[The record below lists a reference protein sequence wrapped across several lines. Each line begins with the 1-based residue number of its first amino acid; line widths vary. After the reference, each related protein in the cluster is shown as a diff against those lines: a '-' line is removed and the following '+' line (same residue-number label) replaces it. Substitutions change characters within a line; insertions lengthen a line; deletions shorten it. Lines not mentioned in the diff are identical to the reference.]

1 MKHRNF
7 PGVEPVAGPS
17 RTAPFASVRGGSPLP
32 VHGAATADP
41 EWDFQAA
48 LAAAAAAE
56 QADTEKRSTLRRVA
70 WLLCE
75 LGCQYAR
82 RSGNRD
88 AAFPLP
94 RAELARRL
102 GLGLSRVKRIL
113 ALLGLSGVIRADE
126 ETVRVLDWQ
135 RLSDAAAYDAKR
147 LGRSGERETEEDM
160 IFAAVPEQ
168 EDAAPQLTAAGDPA
182 CFV

>member
-1 MKHRNF
+1 MSAR
-7 PGVEPVAGPS
+7 VELP
-17 RTAPFASVRGGSPLP
+17 PLP
-32 VHGAATADP
+32 PSVAVLPFLFMGPQTRDP

-56 QADTEKRSTLRRVA
+56 QADIEKRNTLRRVA

-82 RSGNRD
+82 RSGDRD

-94 RAELARRL
+94 RTELARRL

-113 ALLGLSGVIRADE
+113 GLLNLSGVIRADE
-126 ETVRVLDWQ
+126 ETVRVIDWQ

-147 LGRSGERETEEDM
+147 LGRSGERETEEDL
-160 IFAAVPEQ
+160 IVATATEGENGPT
-168 EDAAPQLTAAGDPA
+168 QLTAAGDPA

>member
-1 MKHRNF
+1 MSAR
-7 PGVEPVAGPS
+7 VELP
-17 RTAPFASVRGGSPLP
+17 PLP
-32 VHGAATADP
+32 PSVAVLPFLFMGPQTRDP

-56 QADTEKRSTLRRVA
+56 QADIEKRNTLRRVA

-82 RSGNRD
+82 RSGDRD

-94 RAELARRL
+94 RTELARRL
-102 GLGLSRVKRIL
+102 GLGPSRVKRIL
-113 ALLGLSGVIRADE
+113 GLLSLSGVIRADE

>member
-1 MKHRNF
+1 LPAR
-7 PGVEPVAGPS
+7 VELP
-17 RTAPFASVRGGSPLP
+17 PLP
-32 VHGAATADP
+32 PSVAVLPFLFMGPQARDP

-56 QADTEKRSTLRRVA
+56 QADTEKRNTLRRVA

-82 RSGNRD
+82 RSGNPD

-113 ALLGLSGVIRADE
+113 ALLSLSGVISADE
-126 ETVRVLDWQ
+126 DNVCVLDWS
-135 RLSDAAAYDAKR
+135 RLAGAAAYDPVR
-147 LGRSGERETEEDM
+147 LGRGADAEEEMIVSAPAGEE
-160 IFAAVPEQ
+160 A
-168 EDAAPQLTAAGDPA
+168 AAPRLTAAGDPA